1 MKLEEIQNNSYP
13 FLFLGGQNSSYVFV
27 TDLRISYEIKFK
39 SSSYLFDN
47 RLDFNLS
54 VHEFVIEVAI
64 NPTGK
69 RPALDTKIP
78 FTIASIFI
86 DFFEKDNEQAI
97 VYICDS
103 SDIRQEARRRKFN
116 QWVEL
121 FKGNHFI
128 KVDTEIIES
137 PLITYH
143 NSIILRADNPRR
155 GTIVDAFIEL
165 ANNQK
170 K

>member
-13 FLFLGGQNSSYVFV
+13 FFFLGGQNSSYVFV
-27 TDLRISYEIKFK
+27 TDLKISYEIKFK

-47 RLDFNLS
+47 RLDFKIS

-69 RPALDTKIP
+69 RPALDARIP
-78 FTIASIFI
+78 YTIASIFI

-128 KVDTEIIES
+128 KVDTEIVES
-137 PLITYH
+137 PIITYH
-143 NSIILRADNPRR
+143 NSITLRADNPRR

-165 ANNQK
+165 ANDYK

>member
-1 MKLEEIQNNSYP
+1 MKLEEIQKDSYP
-13 FLFLGGQNSSYVFV
+13 FFFLGGQNSSYVFV
-27 TDLRISYEIKFK
+27 TDLKISYEIKFK
-39 SSSYLFDN
+39 SSSYLFSD
-47 RLDFNLS
+47 RLDFDLS

-69 RPALDTKIP
+69 RPPLDTKIP
-78 FTIASIFI
+78 YTIASIFI
-86 DFFEKDNEQAI
+86 DFFKKDNQQAI

-103 SDIRQEARRRKFN
+103 SDIRQEVRRRKFN

-121 FKGNHFI
+121 FKGDDFV

-137 PLITYH
+137 PVITYH

-155 GTIVDAFIEL
+155 EIIVDVFKEL
-165 ANNQK
+165 ANDHK